1 MKNNNSKAT
10 FYILYLISFYHL
22 INDLIQGVI
31 PSVFPLLKENYQL
44 SYVQIGLIT
53 LAFQLSA
60 SILQPIV
67 GYYTDK
73 SPKVYAQIYGLLISI
88 FGILL
93 LSYSNSFN
101 LIIVSAVFI
110 GIGSAIFHPESSRIA
125 NLASGGKIGV
135 AQSIFQIGG
144 NFGTAIAPLLIALI
158 VLPNSQELMIVFVL
172 PLVVGFF
179 VLKKVAFW
187 YKSHLINTQSQ
198 NNLIFPKA
206 NFSFSKTKIKFIL
219 GILLL
224 IIFSKFIYAAS
235 LSNYYSF
242 YLIEKF
248 NLSIEQAQ
256 IHLFIYLF
264 SYMLGTIIGGPLG
277 DKFGRIYVIWFSVLG
292 ATPFI
297 LMLPYVNLF
306 YTDVFMIIIGL
317 IMASAFPAI
326 MSYAQE
332 LLPKKLGVISG
343 LFYGF
348 AFGVAAI
355 GSALIGFIADYT
367 SIYLVYQLCSF
378 LPLIGIVCFFLPNIN
393 SRKQRLIT
401 SIGNKSYSFQT
412 NN

>member
-1 MKNNNSKAT
+1 MKINNSKISLQ
-10 FYILYLISFYHL
+10 ILYLVSFSHL

-31 PSVFPLLKENYQL
+31 PSIFPLLKENYQL
-44 SYVQIGLIT
+44 SFVQIGLIT
-53 LAFQLSA
+53 FAFQFSA
-60 SILQPIV
+60 SILQPLV

-73 SPKVYAQIYGLLISI
+73 RPNVNTQIYGLIIST

-93 LSYSNSFN
+93 LSQAVSFSY
-101 LIIVSAVFI
+101 IIVSCILI

-144 NFGTAIAPLLIALI
+144 NLGTAIAPIMVAIL
-158 VLPNSQELMIVFVL
+158 VLPNSQKFVSL
-172 PLVVGFF
+172 FIFPLLFGLFI
-179 VLKKVAFW
+179 LKKVASW
-187 YKSHLINTQSQ
+187 YKKRLVINQSVKLHIIARS
-198 NNLIFPKA
+198 NGLFHKR
-206 NFSFSKTKIKFIL
+206 KIII

-224 IIFSKFIYAAS
+224 IIFSKFIYAVS

-248 NLSIEQAQ
+248 NLTIEQAQ
-256 IHLFIYLF
+256 THLFIYLF
-264 SYMLGTIIGGPLG
+264 SYMLGTAIGGPLG

-297 LMLPYVNLF
+297 LILPYVNLF
-306 YTDVFMIIIGL
+306 YTDVLMILIGL
-317 IMASAFPAI
+317 IMASAFPTI

-332 LLPKKLGVISG
+332 LLPNKIGVISG

-355 GSALIGFIADYT
+355 GSALIGILADYT
-367 SIYLVYQLCSF
+367 SIIFVYQLCSF
-378 LPLIGIVCFFLPNIN
+378 LPLIGIVCFLLPSIN
-393 SRKQRLIT
+393 PKKKLKPFIFKGAFRH
-401 SIGNKSYSFQT
+401 N
-412 NN
+412 

>member
-1 MKNNNSKAT
+1 M
-10 FYILYLISFYHL
+10 
-22 INDLIQGVI
+22 Q
-31 PSVFPLLKENYQL
+31 PL
-44 SYVQIGLIT
+44 
-53 LAFQLSA
+53 
-60 SILQPIV
+60 V

-88 FGILL
+88 FGVLL
-93 LSYSNSFN
+93 LSYANGFSI
-101 LIIVSAVFI
+101 LILSCVFI

-144 NFGTAIAPLLIALI
+144 NFGTAIAPLIVALI
-158 VLPNSQELMIVFVL
+158 VLPNSQKLISVFVL

-179 VLKKVAFW
+179 ILKKVAVW
-187 YKSHLINTQSQ
+187 YKTHLANIQSKE
-198 NNLIFPKA
+198 NIIFTKA
-206 NFSFSKTKIKFIL
+206 NFSFSKRKIKFIL

-248 NLSIEQAQ
+248 SLTIEQAQ

-297 LMLPYVNLF
+297 LVLPYVNLF

-367 SIYLVYQLCSF
+367 SIYFVYQLCSF
-378 LPLIGIVCFFLPNIN
+378 LPLIGVACFFLPNIN
-393 SRKQRLIT
+393 SRKQKLIIT
-401 SIGNKSYSFQT
+401 NK
-412 NN
+412 